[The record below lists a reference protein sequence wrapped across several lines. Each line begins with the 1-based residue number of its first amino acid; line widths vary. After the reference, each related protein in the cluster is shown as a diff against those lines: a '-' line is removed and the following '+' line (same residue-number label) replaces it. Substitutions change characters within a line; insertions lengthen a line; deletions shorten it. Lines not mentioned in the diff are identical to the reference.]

1 MRKNYGYINCN
12 ECHDG
17 SDYLITLDDYGTEYR
32 ISVRHKT
39 SGQLRVV
46 SLVDYERAKARYNR
60 MIEDY
65 GYIRKEEV

>member
-1 MRKNYGYINCN
+1 MKKNYGFINCK

-17 SDYLITLDDYGTEYR
+17 LHYLITLDDYGTEYR
-32 ISVRHKT
+32 ISVRRKA

-46 SLVDYERAKARYNR
+46 AFVDYERAKARYNL

-65 GYIRKEEV
+65 GYIK